1 VPPAVVEATVDGES
15 EGGGGGVLAPAAAG
29 GMAAC
34 LALAGLFFLPAAA
47 KSVRASRRRRAEPA
61 SARVLGAWRET
72 LDRLVELGVPVASS
86 LTASEVAQRARARFP
101 QGASAVGQL
110 VPLVAVAV
118 YAPFEP
124 EGAAA
129 DHAWRL
135 ASDARSSLRRGIG
148 PGRRLRAM
156 VDPRPLLGPGRQVRR
171 AGRVQ
176 IATPTAVATVGS
188 AGSHEAL

>member
-1 VPPAVVEATVDGES
+1 
-15 EGGGGGVLAPAAAG
+15 LAPSRTAA
-29 GMAAC
+29 
-34 LALAGLFFLPAAA
+34 
-47 KSVRASRRRRAEPA
+47 
-61 SARVLGAWRET
+61 
-72 LDRLVELGVPVASS
+72 
-86 LTASEVAQRARARFP
+86 EVAARARARFP
-101 QGASAVGQL
+101 QGASSVGQL

-135 ASDARSSLRRGIG
+135 AGDARSSLPRGIG

-171 AGRVQ
+171 ADRGQ
-176 IATPTAVATVGS
+176 PSTPTAVATCGRGGS
-188 AGSHEAL
+188 DEAL